1 MLKNPLWAAITQEIT
16 HILVPNNF
24 FVIPCAIMHIF
35 GQNMKKLKKVYY
47 APLRGRNSKFA
58 ALKNWQTCKNHKLMV
73 STS

>member
-35 GQNMKKLKKVYY
+35 CQNMKKLKKTVLCTIKG
-47 APLRGRNSKFA
+47 P
-58 ALKNWQTCKNHKLMV
+58 
-73 STS
+73 